1 VSLLRI
7 VGEIFANAFERR
19 QAEEA
24 LKRHIQFEDM
34 ITPISTKFINLPT
47 NEIDSAV
54 SDALC
59 VIGKFAGVER
69 SHLYLFSE
77 DGLTMIKTHE
87 WHADGLQPQI
97 ERMQGIPLDRIPW
110 TIEQL
115 KRFQPLHIPRVADL
129 PVEASKEKE
138 LILSIDNIQ
147 SLIIVPLVRQGKT
160 IGFMGLD
167 AIHQEKTWDQ
177 DSVALLRMVGEIFV
191 NAFDRKAAE
200 EALHTAHSQ
209 LEQRV
214 QDRTAELSN
223 TNTRLKE
230 EMTERQRGE
239 EALRVA
245 EQKYHSI
252 FENAVEGIYQ
262 STPGGRFLSVNPA
275 LAKMYGYASPDE
287 LLESIVL

>member
-1 VSLLRI
+1 
-7 VGEIFANAFERR
+7 
-19 QAEEA
+19 
-24 LKRHIQFEDM
+24 
-34 ITPISTKFINLPT
+34 
-47 NEIDSAV
+47 
-54 SDALC
+54 
-59 VIGKFAGVER
+59 
-69 SHLYLFSE
+69 
-77 DGLTMIKTHE
+77 
-87 WHADGLQPQI
+87 
-97 ERMQGIPLDRIPW
+97 
-110 TIEQL
+110 
-115 KRFQPLHIPRVADL
+115 
-129 PVEASKEKE
+129 
-138 LILSIDNIQ
+138 
-147 SLIIVPLVRQGKT
+147 
-160 IGFMGLD
+160 LD